1 MDYLYVGRGVKVS
14 TLLSFGALLVDTIEL
29 LFPEDGVDRVVKYSR
44 PYLSTG
50 NRMV

>member
-1 MDYLYVGRGVKVS
+1 MNVS

-29 LFPEDGVDRVVKYSR
+29 LFPEDGVDIVVKYSL

-50 NRMV
+50 NRIV